1 MPRWLRWSLLALLS
15 WGIWAIMA
23 KLIGDRLS
31 GAQNQAL
38 STLGILPIMLV
49 LGVSRKSSATGNR
62 RCGIF
67 MRWPAVQCHALA
79 MCSTMTSSAGAAKR
93 L

>member
-15 WGIWAIMA
+15 WGIWALMA

-38 STLGILPIMLV
+38 STLGILPIMLA
-49 LGVSRKSSATGNR
+49 LGVSRKFSATGNR
-62 RCGIF
+62 RRGILL
-67 MRWPAVQCHALA
+67 C
-79 MCSTMTSSAGAAKR
+79 AGR
-93 L
+93 RRSVMYRQRVLL